1 MKTIRIYKRNV
12 TVRTGYRKYPY
23 KEVIEYI
30 VAYDGKEYSN
40 CLTELSNTRLKVRFK
55 CVFETRTFDRL
66 KDYRMKLGYSEADK
80 WLKAKIDE
88 IITEIQGMRYL
99 KVKEVNN
106 EI

>member
-12 TVRTGYRKYPY
+12 TVRTGYKKYPY

-30 VAYDGKEYSN
+30 VNYDGKEYSN
-40 CLTELSNTRLKVRFK
+40 CLTELSNTILKVKFE

-66 KDYRMKLGYSEADK
+66 NEFRMVLGYSEADK

-88 IITEIQGMRYL
+88 IITEIQEMRYL
-99 KVKEVNN
+99 KKEVNN

>member
-23 KEVIEYI
+23 KEVTEYI

-40 CLTELSNTRLKVRFK
+40 CLTELSNTRLRVKFE

-66 KDYRMKLGYSEADK
+66 KDYRMELGYSEADK

-88 IITEIQGMRYL
+88 IITEISRNTIF
-99 KVKEVNN
+99 KVKGGKQ
-106 EI
+106 

>member
-12 TVRTGYRKYPY
+12 MVRTGYRKYPY
-23 KEVIEYI
+23 KEVTEYI
-30 VAYDGKEYSN
+30 VAYNGKEYSN
-40 CLTELSNTRLKVRFK
+40 CLTELSNTRLKVKFE

-80 WLKAKIDE
+80 WLKAKIDD
-88 IITEIQGMRYL
+88 IITEISRNAIL
-99 KVKEVNN
+99 KKEVNN